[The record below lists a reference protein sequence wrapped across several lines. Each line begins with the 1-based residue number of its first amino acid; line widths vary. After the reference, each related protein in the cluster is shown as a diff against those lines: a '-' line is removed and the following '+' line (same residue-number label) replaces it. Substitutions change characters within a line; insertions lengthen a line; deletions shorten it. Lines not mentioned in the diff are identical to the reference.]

1 MKEFGQYPIDDHLQ
15 VIGEALQK
23 SSTCLIKAEPGA
35 GKTTAGDPSG
45 MSWHGGYV
53 YHFKGL

>member
-1 MKEFGQYPIDDHLQ
+1 MYRPTLASWVTEVAP
-15 VIGEALQK
+15 
-23 SSTCLIKAEPGA
+23 PGA